1 MISMLFI
8 LANPFNLIAFYFA
21 LGGRAI
27 WGVGEDYKLDFSLL
41 SLFKV
46 FGVPTIIFASMWFL
60 LKYRSRLTYWKL
72 YAASS
77 LLSILIII
85 IGSQIFWSIIRN

>member
-1 MISMLFI
+1 MMSLLLILF
-8 LANPFNLIAFYFA
+8 NPFNLIAFFFA
-21 LGGRAI
+21 LNGRAI

-46 FGVPTIIFASMWFL
+46 FGVPTLIFAAVWVL
-60 LKYRSRLTYWKL
+60 LKFWKRLSNWKL

-77 LLSILIII
+77 VLSFLTIVV
-85 IGSQIFWSIIRN
+85 GSQLYWSIVGR